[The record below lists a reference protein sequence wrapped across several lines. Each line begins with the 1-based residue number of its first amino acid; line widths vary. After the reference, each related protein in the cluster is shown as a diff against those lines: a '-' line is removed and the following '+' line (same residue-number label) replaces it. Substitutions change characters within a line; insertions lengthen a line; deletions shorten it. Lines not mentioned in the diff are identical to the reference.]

1 MSEQAAFDERVYERK
16 PVLRR
21 WLFVHKWSS
30 LICTLFLLLICI
42 TGLPLVLREEI
53 NGLLDDAL
61 PYAQVPEGTP
71 NISLDRVVEASR
83 KMHPG
88 ETIISVFVDDD
99 EPRIMVYMASSWAAF
114 NANRKSLYSIRFDA
128 HTGDVLKQT
137 KPFGA
142 DGLTFLQLM
151 LTLHRDLFMG
161 LPGELFLGAMA
172 LLFVAAIVSGIAV
185 YGPFMRKL
193 DFGTVRAAR
202 SRRLKWL
209 DVHNLLGVVTLGW
222 ALVVGATGVINELS
236 TPLFALWQQTD
247 VRAMLAPLQGKPVP
261 QARDH
266 LGAGRLRH
274 GESGFPGHDHHQ
286 HRVSGLAVWLALSL
300 CGLDQGQGAAD
311 LAPVQPG
318 AGRRQKRG
326 AGIRGHHAL
335 VSARAGAL
343 APPAFRRLWRHA
355 AEDHLGDAGPRDD
368 LRARQR
374 AVSRACAIA
383 GHEAEP
389 LCGCDAAAIA
399 GRCRMTGRRS
409 FALIWR
415 WPALLA
421 VLSVFGLLAALIG
434 QTGIWLPLSW
444 SALTIPL
451 AVAAVCIVRSRD

>member
-261 QARDH
+261 QASEITSAQVAYDTVRVAFPDMITTSI
-266 LGAGRLRH
+266 A
-274 GESGFPGHDHHQ
+274 FPGSPFGSPYHYVVWTKGKEPLTSRLFSPVLVDA
-286 HRVSGLAVWLALSL
+286 RSG
-300 CGLDQGQGAAD
+300 
-311 LAPVQPG
+311 
-318 AGRRQKRG
+318 
-326 AGIRGHHAL
+326 AL
-335 VSARAGAL
+335 VSAVTM
-343 APPAFRRLWRHA
+343 PWY
-355 AEDHLGDAGPRDD
+355 
-368 LRARQR
+368 LRALEL
-374 AVSRACAIA
+374 SR
-383 GHEAEP
+383 P
-389 LCGCDAAAIA
+389 LHFGDYGGMPLKIIWVMLDLVTIFVLGSGLYLGLARSPVMKLNRSAAA
-399 GRCRMTGRRS
+399 M
-409 FALIWR
+409 
-415 WPALLA
+415 P
-421 VLSVFGLLAALIG
+421 
-434 QTGIWLPLSW
+434 LPSPGG
-444 SALTIPL
+444 AE
-451 AVAAVCIVRSRD
+451 